1 MDRKK
6 AEVARSAVYKTTI
19 QAPSHQ
25 EDRAVELLFVNVT
38 GNDSEFKF
46 GGRDDIRSHVRKHAT
61 RSRQRDK
68 AISRPQNP
76 ALASK
81 TDIISEYQVPLPHDD
96 RCSSKL
102 PTAFTRLDCSSQVS
116 GHLDYH
122 DSIPQNDGSAQMQ
135 DPKIYNYE
143 VSSSENTLG
152 GSTTAANIARVAFQV
167 GTQPRCK
174 GCDQQYNA
182 EPKSNAEANEQNLV
196 RAEFWRT
203 MSSVC
208 SPVGVLGAGR
218 VDPFMSYPVDKPKTY
233 LHDSLDHISDKG
245 LLVYTYGL
253 PGLVPDDDPQFDVNP
268 VSKAWFSSALTS
280 PLLFHA
286 LVFAGSIHLDFL
298 RWSRIFPDS
307 PRALSHKI
315 TVLEK
320 LKEAIADPEQ
330 ALRDEVI
337 MAIIILASHEAID
350 VRKFTKTPFQSPL
363 SHTLW
368 IDVYGSMIYVP
379 EHIKAI
385 SDLVALK
392 GGLEKVE
399 FRGLAEIIA
408 ISDIISAT
416 NLLSKP
422 FYPQLRCTETW
433 IAALKAWAASPA
445 RMPTRIQGSAFH
457 RLKELGLTGAML
469 EVFDEVAAIT
479 LAIDSYVQGKLSGLR
494 GGEVART
501 RTAIQHRLLSLPG
514 AEDLEHLNFTKL
526 SLYECCRLSVLI
538 YSIAVVFPIPNPGG
552 ALHNLVRRLKIS
564 IEGLESEDYRKL
576 YADVLLWALILGG
589 IAALD
594 MLERTWFVSKLSVL
608 RKEQNLHNWKSVE
621 DILECFLWLE
631 SACGAG
637 GILLWSEVTEWR

>member
-1 MDRKK
+1 MESKK
-6 AEVARSAVYKTTI
+6 VEIPRSAIYKTTI
-19 QAPSHQ
+19 QTPSHQ
-25 EDRAVELLFVNVT
+25 EDRVDELLFVNVT

-68 AISRPQNP
+68 AIFRPQYP

-81 TDIISEYQVPLPHDD
+81 IDSISEHQAPLPHDAS
-96 RCSSKL
+96 CASKL
-102 PTAFTRLDCSSQVS
+102 PTSFTRLDRTSQVS
-116 GHLDYH
+116 GSRESHG
-122 DSIPQNDGSAQMQ
+122 STPQYDGHAQME
-135 DPKIYNYE
+135 DPKICNYE
-143 VSSSENTLG
+143 TSSSGITLG
-152 GSTTAANIARVAFQV
+152 VSTTAAKIARVAFQM
-167 GTQPRCK
+167 GTQTRCK
-174 GCDQQYNA
+174 GCGQQHNA
-182 EPKSNAEANEQNLV
+182 KRKSNEEANMQNLV
-196 RAEFWRT
+196 KAGFWRRN
-203 MSSVC
+203 SSVF
-208 SPVGVLGAGR
+208 SPVGALGAGR
-218 VDPFMSYPVDKPKTY
+218 VDPFMSYPVDEPKIY
-233 LHDSLDHISDKG
+233 LHDSLDHM
-245 LLVYTYGL
+245 YTYGL

-268 VSKAWFSSALTS
+268 VSKAWFSFALTS

-298 RWSRIFPDS
+298 RWSKIFPDS

-320 LKEAIADPEQ
+320 LKEAIGDPKQ

-350 VRKFTKTPFQSPL
+350 VGKSTKTPFQSPL

-368 IDVYGSMIYVP
+368 IDVYGSMNYVP

-408 ISDIISAT
+408 LSDVISAT

-422 FYPQLRCTETW
+422 FYPQLRCTKTW
-433 IAALKAWAASPA
+433 ITTLKAWAASAA
-445 RMPTRIQGSAFH
+445 RSPTPLQGSGFH
-457 RLKELGLTGAML
+457 KLKNLGLTSAML
-469 EVFDEVAAIT
+469 QVFDEVAAIT
-479 LAIDSYVQGKLSGLR
+479 LAIDAYVQGKLSGLR

-501 RTAIQHRLLSLPG
+501 RTAIQHRLLLLPG
-514 AEDLEHLNFTKL
+514 AEELKYSDLTKL

-552 ALHNLVRRLKIS
+552 ALHDLVRRLKTS
-564 IEGLESEDYRKL
+564 MEGLESEKYRPL
-576 YADVLLWALILGG
+576 CIDVLLWALILGG

-594 MLERTWFVSKLSVL
+594 MPERTWFVSKLSIL
-608 RKEQNLHNWKSVE
+608 QKEQNLHNWNSVE
-621 DILECFLWLE
+621 DILECFLWLQ

-637 GILLWSEVTEWR
+637 GMLLWSEVTEWR